1 MNANRLLPPLALAV
15 ALAVAAPSAGFIDL
29 NRPTT
34 LGELCARAQSVTV
47 MTVDKLSKEKGV
59 LVLKKVKDLKGEL
72 PRGEVRDA
80 LGAAHEP
87 AEKKHCLGAVEVG
100 QSAVVFRYE
109 NRLVIGLGDCW
120 HVCDTPAPED
130 KGEPLGG
137 NTRTEPAFLQSYC
150 GPAKALPE
158 LAAAV
163 LDGKEVVVPVM
174 LGKRDKELRTR
185 TGEVVRVR
193 ASLKLLDFDPKRDA
207 VAEPKK

>member
-34 LGELCARAQSVTV
+34 LG
-47 MTVDKLSKEKGV
+47 
-59 LVLKKVKDLKGEL
+59 
-72 PRGEVRDA
+72 
-80 LGAAHEP
+80 
-87 AEKKHCLGAVEVG
+87 
-100 QSAVVFRYE
+100 
-109 NRLVIGLGDCW
+109 DCW
-120 HVCDTPAPED
+120 HVCDTSAPED

-163 LDGKEVVVPVM
+163 LDGNEVVVPVM

-185 TGEVVRVR
+185 TGEVIRVR
-193 ASLKLLDFDPKRDA
+193 ASLKLLDFDPMRDA
-207 VAEPKK
+207 VAESKK